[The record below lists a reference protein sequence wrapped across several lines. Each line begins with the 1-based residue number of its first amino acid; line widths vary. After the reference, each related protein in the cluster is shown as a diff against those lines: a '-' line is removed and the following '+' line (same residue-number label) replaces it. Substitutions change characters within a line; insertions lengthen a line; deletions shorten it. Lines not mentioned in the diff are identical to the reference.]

1 MGKSI
6 LEERIQTE
14 VNFLLHKFNANEN
27 TPFDPESTIYVNV
40 SNIISSIAFGG
51 HFNHNDPRACEMVH
65 KVKELFENLGNAAIS
80 SFIPSLG
87 QLPGDLFK
95 IKATINSAETVQD
108 FIREL
113 IHEHMQRYDEN
124 DINDFTS
131 AFIKEMKLQQRYNES
146 TTFTGRIFKRH
157 AWIQNVLSRGRC
169 VCVCVCVRACVRA
182 CVRVCVCVC
191 VCVGGGGGGGG
202 SIF

>member
-27 TPFDPESTIYVNV
+27 TLFDPESTIYVSV

-124 DINDFTS
+124 
-131 AFIKEMKLQQRYNES
+131 KS
-146 TTFTGRIFKRH
+146 TAST
-157 AWIQNVLSRGRC
+157 A
-169 VCVCVCVRACVRA
+169 
-182 CVRVCVCVC
+182 
-191 VCVGGGGGGGG
+191 
-202 SIF
+202 

>member
-6 LEERIQTE
+6 LEEKIQAE

-27 TPFDPESTIYVNV
+27 TPFDPESTIYVSV

-65 KVKELFENLGNAAIS
+65 KVQELFENLGNAAIS
-80 SFIPSLG
+80 SLIPTLG

-95 IKATINSAETVQD
+95 IKATFNSAETVQD
-108 FIREL
+108 FLREL

-131 AFIKEMKLQQRYNES
+131 AFIKEMILQQRYNES

-157 AWIQNVLSRGRC
+157 AW
-169 VCVCVCVRACVRA
+169 
-182 CVRVCVCVC
+182 
-191 VCVGGGGGGGG
+191 
-202 SIF
+202 F